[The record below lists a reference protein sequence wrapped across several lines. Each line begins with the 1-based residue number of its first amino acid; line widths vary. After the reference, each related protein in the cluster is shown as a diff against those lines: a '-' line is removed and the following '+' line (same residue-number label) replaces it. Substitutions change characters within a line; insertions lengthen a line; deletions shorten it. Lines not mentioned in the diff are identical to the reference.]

1 METVNRLEEEG
12 KRRHVEVWIPIHHSH
27 SPIQIPTMS
36 SHRIILASC
45 RSRGSQT
52 CLKALP
58 KSVVGSIPRPQRLH
72 LVFRS
77 PRIGAGSRIGC
88 PTARILHPSFST
100 AASES
105 SESTERDAISSS
117 DAPVDA
123 TKRDVV
129 EGELLG
135 PDSGTDTA
143 DSTHTGHDADS
154 TIDIPAKEMEIPPG
168 EKMEFQAETRQ
179 LLDIVTNS
187 LYTDKEVFLRELVSN
202 ASDSLEKLRHM
213 QATNQVSTDESSL
226 PLEIRIDLDE
236 ATSTITIADT
246 GIGMTRDELISN
258 LGTIARSG
266 SKNFVKQLQET
277 GGDAPD
283 PSRGIIGKFGEFH
296 MVLPLAMVNAS
307 NSRRVA
313 RRPS

>member
-1 METVNRLEEEG
+1 V
-12 KRRHVEVWIPIHHSH
+12 I
-27 SPIQIPTMS
+27 
-36 SHRIILASC
+36 
-45 RSRGSQT
+45 GSVT
-52 CLKALP
+52 
-58 KSVVGSIPRPQRLH
+58 PRQR
-72 LVFRS
+72 FNSTFNS
-77 PRIGAGSRIGC
+77 PRITGSRIG
-88 PTARILHPSFST
+88 PSAILHPSFST
-100 AASES
+100 AASDS
-105 SESTERDAISSS
+105 SESTEKNATSSS
-117 DAPVDA
+117 DSPVDA
-123 TKRDVV
+123 PKRDLV
-129 EGELLG
+129 EGELVEPG
-135 PDSGTDTA
+135 SGADNVDSA
-143 DSTHTGHDADS
+143 NVGHDVDRT

-213 QATNQVSTDESSL
+213 QATNQVSTEESSL

-283 PSRGIIGKFGEFH
+283 PSRGIIGKFGEFE
-296 MVLPLAMVNAS
+296 LALSIALAMVNVG
-307 NSRRVA
+307 NSRTVVSRY
-313 RRPS
+313 S